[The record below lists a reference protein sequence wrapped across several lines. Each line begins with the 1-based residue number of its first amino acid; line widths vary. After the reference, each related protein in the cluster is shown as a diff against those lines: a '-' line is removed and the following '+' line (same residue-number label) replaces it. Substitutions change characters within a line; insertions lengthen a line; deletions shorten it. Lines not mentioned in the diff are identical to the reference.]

1 MWYMYVVVCF
11 DNTYYCG
18 ITTNLQRRLNQHN
31 GVISGGAKY
40 TRSRRPCKL
49 IYQEEYSN
57 RSLASKREYEFKKL
71 TRKNKENI
79 IFR

>member
-1 MWYMYVVVCF
+1 MYVVLCF

-31 GVISGGAKY
+31 GVKSGGAKY

-49 IYQEEYSN
+49 IYQEEHAN
-57 RSLASKREYEFKKL
+57 RSVASKREYEFKKL
-71 TRKNKENI
+71 TRKKKENI

>member
-1 MWYMYVVVCF
+1 MYVVVCF

-71 TRKNKENI
+71 TRKKKENI